1 MVKFYIANMSKET
14 WVGIALALVFIII
27 VAVSKKKYV
36 DKVLGLQVVY
46 IEKTILEYGIVGVIL
61 LYFLW
66 KDKST
71 FEMYKNTMQR
81 MTDLL
86 EAIQKEQ
93 SELKKDMEE
102 IKKFI
107 K

>member
-1 MVKFYIANMSKET
+1 MIIMDATLLQYGAIGAML
-14 WVGIALALVFIII
+14 IYFI
-27 VAVSKKKYV
+27 
-36 DKVLGLQVVY
+36 
-46 IEKTILEYGIVGVIL
+46 
-61 LYFLW
+61 W

-81 MTDLL
+81 MADLL

-93 SELKKDMEE
+93 SELKKDVEE

>member
-1 MVKFYIANMSKET
+1 MDATLLQYGAIGAML
-14 WVGIALALVFIII
+14 IYFI
-27 VAVSKKKYV
+27 
-36 DKVLGLQVVY
+36 
-46 IEKTILEYGIVGVIL
+46 
-61 LYFLW
+61 W

-81 MTDLL
+81 MADLL

-93 SELKKDMEE
+93 SELKKDVEE
-102 IKKFI
+102 IKKYI

>member
-1 MVKFYIANMSKET
+1 MDATLLQYGAIGAML
-14 WVGIALALVFIII
+14 IYFI
-27 VAVSKKKYV
+27 
-36 DKVLGLQVVY
+36 
-46 IEKTILEYGIVGVIL
+46 
-61 LYFLW
+61 W

-81 MTDLL
+81 MADLL

-93 SELKKDMEE
+93 SELKKDVDE
-102 IKKFI
+102 IRKFI

>member
-1 MVKFYIANMSKET
+1 MKS
-14 WVGIALALVFIII
+14 FIKLWKIVII
-27 VAVSKKKYV
+27 
-36 DKVLGLQVVY
+36 
-46 IEKTILEYGIVGVIL
+46 
-61 LYFLW
+61 FLW

-93 SELKKDMEE
+93 SELKKDVEE

>member
-1 MVKFYIANMSKET
+1 MDATLLQYGAIGAML
-14 WVGIALALVFIII
+14 IYFI
-27 VAVSKKKYV
+27 
-36 DKVLGLQVVY
+36 
-46 IEKTILEYGIVGVIL
+46 
-61 LYFLW
+61 W
-66 KDKST
+66 KDKSA

-81 MTDLL
+81 MADLL

-93 SELKKDMEE
+93 SELKKDVEE

>member
-1 MVKFYIANMSKET
+1 MDATLLQYGAIGTML
-14 WVGIALALVFIII
+14 IYFI
-27 VAVSKKKYV
+27 
-36 DKVLGLQVVY
+36 
-46 IEKTILEYGIVGVIL
+46 
-61 LYFLW
+61 W

-81 MTDLL
+81 MADLL

-93 SELKKDMEE
+93 SELKKDVDE